1 MPSIVYRFV
10 EDGAE
15 DVARAFQTVKK
26 SATEAQRAQRT
37 YNRESTARA
46 AKAPQQDAHVKARDK
61 HEREQTRIKEREE
74 KKRQRLEEQSARKSA
89 RLAERAE
96 EHKRKLAIAT
106 TQRALR
112 DSQAAERKQRQAM
125 FARRQHMSRMSA
137 AVVGSV
143 VGSLAMGGLGMA
155 AKGANAL
162 VDLGGS
168 AVRQRLD
175 TKQLA
180 IELSKSGRGAGQ
192 EAVSADLLLRD
203 AERTAGKV
211 TGTKAAD
218 VLQAQQKYVA
228 MTGNLGEARGYGD
241 MFAQMARASGSKES
255 DIAATAATLQQKFGI
270 KSEDEMKSAL
280 ANLMFQGKAGAFE
293 MSDASSYLQEMG
305 AAGARFGLGEG
316 AGGVKKLGALS
327 QLARAST
334 GSGAEASTAVQ
345 AMLTDITEKSGL
357 IKKVG
362 GADVFTDK
370 SHTKTRAIEDIMA
383 DIMKG
388 TKGDKAK
395 LGSIFGERGM
405 RGASS
410 LIEAFNKGAEA
421 AGKGASEAEKLAAGE
436 KAMRKLFDD
445 TVSAGGDWGEV
456 LKDAS
461 AQSQSSLDQLSSGW
475 ESFTAKMG
483 TALDPAIK
491 ALAEATPGIVA
502 AMQPLFD
509 ATALLATA
517 FGDVIVLLQRAGILS
532 ADKSGDE
539 TPEERISKGAQ
550 QLAAL
555 KKIEDSGGK
564 LTSKQKMERARLL
577 DDRIGA
583 EQDLMAAHPELAA
596 INKGDASLSAA
607 KKKSKLAGPS
617 LGVSAYGLSGPSSF
631 EESMRLG
638 SDLKVGAIRE
648 PGFFERKMTDLHDF
662 KKRSDFYEE
671 NKGGIKGLVEWGQG
685 MTAKGGDNGASAQQ
699 LEAANKL
706 SEAADKF
713 LRAPLPGLPAVVQ

>member
-46 AKAPQQDAHVKARDK
+46 AKSPQQDAHVKARDK

-74 KKRQRLEEQSARKSA
+74 RKRARIEEQAAKRSA
-89 RLAERAE
+89 RLAERSE
-96 EHKRKLAIAT
+96 EHRRKLAVSA

-137 AVVGSV
+137 AAVGSV
-143 VGSLAMGGLGMA
+143 VGSLAMGGLGLA
-155 AKGANAL
+155 ARGANA
-162 VDLGGS
+162 VADLGGS

-228 MTGNLGEARGYGD
+228 MTGNLSEARGYGD

-362 GADVFTDK
+362 GTDVFTDK

-383 DIMKG
+383 GIMKG

-395 LGSIFGERGM
+395 LGQIFGERGM

-421 AGKGASEAEKLAAGE
+421 AGKGATEAQRLAAGE
-436 KAMRKLFDD
+436 KAMRKLFDE

-461 AQSQSSLDQLSSGW
+461 AQSQSALDRMDSGW
-475 ESFTAKMG
+475 ELFTSRMG
-483 TALDPAIK
+483 SALDPIANE
-491 ALAEATPGIVA
+491 LAESAPLIVDSLQPVIDA
-502 AMQPLFD
+502 AGEV
-509 ATALLATA
+509 ATA
-517 FGDVIVLLQRAGILS
+517 FVDMIAVLQDLGILS
-532 ADKSGDE
+532 KKEGQAP
-539 TPEERISKGAQ
+539 PEVRISEASKR
-550 QLAAL
+550 LSEL
-555 KKIEDSGGK
+555 SMLEKDNGGK
-564 LTSKQKMERARLL
+564 LTSKQRIERKKLTDEKL
-577 DDRIGA
+577 EA
-583 EQDLMAAHPELAA
+583 EQQLMAEHPELKA
-596 INKGDASLSAA
+596 INTLDKATLKPGYRKLGVGPWGDGATTFEDTLRMNQGTMKSQELPSIVSLKREFAQSATPWAHATSWLHKKADAARERNDASEIGNAAESA
-607 KKKSKLAGPS
+607 K
-617 LGVSAYGLSGPSSF
+617 
-631 EESMRLG
+631 
-638 SDLKVGAIRE
+638 
-648 PGFFERKMTDLHDF
+648 
-662 KKRSDFYEE
+662 
-671 NKGGIKGLVEWGQG
+671 
-685 MTAKGGDNGASAQQ
+685 
-699 LEAANKL
+699 AAAAADRQIA
-706 SEAADKF
+706 AADKMAAAADK
-713 LRAPLPGLPAVVQ
+713 LMSVRPGFPSPVQ